1 MDTVKKILDT
11 KYKMTILNEG
21 RGFNTAMGYIEDNY
35 KGKDKGGEKI
45 INKRGIIKSPLFDL
59 IDLITKKEGNYV

>member
-1 MDTVKKILDT
+1 
-11 KYKMTILNEG
+11 MTILNKG

-45 INKRGIIKSPLFDL
+45 TNKRGRMNSLLFDL
-59 IDLITKKEGNYV
+59 IDLITKKEGKYV